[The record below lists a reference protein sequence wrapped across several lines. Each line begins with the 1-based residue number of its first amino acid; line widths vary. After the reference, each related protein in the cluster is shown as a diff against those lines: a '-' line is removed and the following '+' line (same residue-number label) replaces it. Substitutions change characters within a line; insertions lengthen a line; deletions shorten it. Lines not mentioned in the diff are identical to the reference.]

1 MSDIVSSDPAIRTHT
16 RIVDSGPGEI
26 VVVNEQEVEDIVEF
40 NKAHLNSHSGRIAAD
55 GEHVGKIPLN
65 IVTRL
70 QKAGIWNDDEA
81 LLQWLHDPDNAVW
94 KIHPGKF
101 V

>member
-1 MSDIVSSDPAIRTHT
+1 MSDIVAGDRITRTRT

-40 NKAHLNSHSGRIAAD
+40 NKARLNSHSGRIAAN

-65 IVTRL
+65 IVHQL
-70 QKAGIWNDDEA
+70 QKSGMWYDDKR
-81 LLQWLHDPDNAVW
+81 LLEWLHDPDNAVW